1 MVKLRAVLHQ
11 GQPQQIKGHDWLW
24 QGVTCLIAGSSG
36 GIPVA
41 GVRGGRADARPQLLG
56 EGGWQLRP
64 PPPASGPTLIPLAVY
79 TLHLA
84 RSTLGSSLPKLLR
97 RLLRPGNFLV
107 AAPASLPVPGP
118 CGSCSHRGLGSGLPC

>member
-64 PPPASGPTLIPLAVY
+64 PPGVGPYFDPSRG
-79 TLHLA
+79 LHLA
-84 RSTLGSSLPKLLR
+84 
-97 RLLRPGNFLV
+97 
-107 AAPASLPVPGP
+107 PGP
-118 CGSCSHRGLGSGLPC
+118 VDARVFSAQATPETPSAWKLPSSCAG